1 MGGIR
6 NPNLSSN
13 FDQESDRRYLT
24 SALRCRGKDQGD
36 LNTTISPHQS
46 SNFHLTKQLRYRI
59 LIVSNLIIPRL
70 IIHRLTKI
78 LSVDQPS
85 GSSMNLDSLQMHI
98 TGGVVAASRQ
108 WRRVCQTTLMN
119 YGVSEACAG
128 PLLMIA
134 RLGEGVRQ
142 VTVAQACGLES
153 PSLVRLLDQLGKAN
167 LVQRTEDPT
176 DRRAKALSLTNEG
189 RMLANSIEEE
199 LIRLRRDVF
208 SSIDPADLEATL
220 RVFKA
225 FANASPMG
233 PELSS

>member
-1 MGGIR
+1 
-6 NPNLSSN
+6 
-13 FDQESDRRYLT
+13 
-24 SALRCRGKDQGD
+24 
-36 LNTTISPHQS
+36 
-46 SNFHLTKQLRYRI
+46 
-59 LIVSNLIIPRL
+59 
-70 IIHRLTKI
+70 
-78 LSVDQPS
+78 
-85 GSSMNLDSLQMHI
+85 MNLDSLQMHI

-189 RMLANSIEEE
+189 RTLANSIEEE
-199 LIRLRRDVF
+199 LVRLRRDVF
-208 SSIDPADLEATL
+208 STVDPADLEATL

-225 FANASPMG
+225 FSNASPMG

>member
-1 MGGIR
+1 M
-6 NPNLSSN
+6 
-13 FDQESDRRYLT
+13 T
-24 SALRCRGKDQGD
+24 
-36 LNTTISPHQS
+36 
-46 SNFHLTKQLRYRI
+46 
-59 LIVSNLIIPRL
+59 
-70 IIHRLTKI
+70 
-78 LSVDQPS
+78 
-85 GSSMNLDSLQMHI
+85 LDSLQMHI

-153 PSLVRLLDQLGKAN
+153 PSLVRLLDQLGKAG

-176 DRRAKALSLTNEG
+176 DRRAKSLSLTPEG
-189 RMLANSIEEE
+189 RALSDAIESE
-199 LIRLRRDVF
+199 LIRLRRDIFGSV
-208 SSIDPADLEATL
+208 DPADLEATL

-225 FANASPMG
+225 IAMATPMA

>member
-1 MGGIR
+1 M
-6 NPNLSSN
+6 
-13 FDQESDRRYLT
+13 
-24 SALRCRGKDQGD
+24 
-36 LNTTISPHQS
+36 
-46 SNFHLTKQLRYRI
+46 TK
-59 LIVSNLIIPRL
+59 
-70 IIHRLTKI
+70 
-78 LSVDQPS
+78 
-85 GSSMNLDSLQMHI
+85 DSLQMHV

-119 YGVSEACAG
+119 YGVTEACAG

-176 DRRAKALSLTNEG
+176 DRRAKSLSLTDEG
-189 RMLANSIEEE
+189 RAVAGSIEDE

-208 SSIDPADLEATL
+208 EHIDPADLEATL

-225 FANASPMG
+225 ISNASAYG
-233 PELSS
+233 PELPS

>member
-1 MGGIR
+1 M
-6 NPNLSSN
+6 
-13 FDQESDRRYLT
+13 T
-24 SALRCRGKDQGD
+24 
-36 LNTTISPHQS
+36 
-46 SNFHLTKQLRYRI
+46 
-59 LIVSNLIIPRL
+59 
-70 IIHRLTKI
+70 
-78 LSVDQPS
+78 
-85 GSSMNLDSLQMHI
+85 LDSLQMHI

-128 PLLMIA
+128 PLLMIS

-153 PSLVRLLDQLGKAN
+153 PSLVRLLDQLGKAG

-176 DRRAKALSLTNEG
+176 DRRAKSLSLTDQGRTLAEAIEG
-189 RMLANSIEEE
+189 E

-208 SSIDPADLEATL
+208 GSIHPTDLEATL

-225 FANASPMG
+225 IAMASTVGREP
-233 PELSS
+233 SS